1 MKVLEHLQGAGTVT
15 APDGDGTIRVRY
27 DLQITQDEPEVAAGL
42 PPMVSYKHV
51 SGRVWSED
59 DPYFVPGHIRKIMLI
74 QMQDGR
80 KFNFF
85 HREMDGSIGLS
96 KWIG

>member
-1 MKVLEHLQGAGTVT
+1 
-15 APDGDGTIRVRY
+15 
-27 DLQITQDEPEVAAGL
+27 
-42 PPMVSYKHV
+42 MVSYKHV

-59 DPYFVPGHIRKIMLI
+59 DPYFVPSHIRKIMLI

-96 KWIG
+96 KWLG